1 MARNRSRL
9 PWRYDEERQ
18 EFTTPTGVVS
28 LHELAALRY
37 GIATSHVD
45 LRGPWTGWRI
55 RGALLKAPHG
65 VTMCVRP
72 ETAAQFA
79 RWMRENESTQEAQA
93 GKRNQRPILYLVK
106 R

>member
-45 LRGPWTGWRI
+45 LHGPWTGWRI
-55 RGALLKAPHG
+55 RGALLKGPNG
-65 VTMCVRP
+65 VSMRVRP

-79 RWMRENESTQEAQA
+79 RWIRENESAQEAAA
-93 GKRNQRPILYLVK
+93 GKRRQRPILYLVK
-106 R
+106 D